1 MSITEIIGLW
11 LALLVMTVGLMGCLI
26 PGIPSTPII
35 LLGAVGHKI
44 YFQEDGSSWWM
55 IGLLLL
61 ITIFSLVLEH
71 LAAVVGAK
79 KLGATRKGIIGAFI
93 GVMVGF
99 FFSLPGMILGPFIGA
114 VSFELIGGREWRDAS
129 KAGVGA
135 IVGLLAGTL
144 GKIACSIAMIAAFAG
159 ELLWRDIGFN

>member
-1 MSITEIIGLW
+1 
-11 LALLVMTVGLMGCLI
+11 
-26 PGIPSTPII
+26 
-35 LLGAVGHKI
+35 
-44 YFQEDGSSWWM
+44 M

-159 ELLWRDIGFN
+159 ELLWRDIEFN

>member
-1 MSITEIIGLW
+1 VSITEIIGLW

-35 LLGAVGHKI
+35 LLGAVGHMI

-159 ELLWRDIGFN
+159 ELLWRDIEFN